1 MKIRKCRRSIL
12 ARLETLEAKSPGS
25 LVFEVP
31 SEVGGTKRVNFQE
44 LMRMKEE
51 PHKENG
57 ICYTGFPEWR
67 IVGGNNLKELDT
79 LLSMMPGKE
88 ISI

>member
-67 IVGGNNLKELDT
+67 IVEGKNLKELDM
-79 LLSMMPGKE
+79 LLSVMPGNGVA
-88 ISI
+88 I